1 VLAFAAGAI
10 ALFAAGRRVR
20 PPWLGGVA
28 LVFDTAF
35 LSAWAVLYAV
45 EPGTPA
51 RELLVLAA
59 VEAGLR
65 YGRRG
70 ALWALTTIPALAV
83 FEWRLSSELD
93 VPYDVGHAIF
103 PAGLYLLVGLVVG
116 ALSDRVQSG
125 GSPGQ
130 PPAPPPSA

>member
-1 VLAFAAGAI
+1 M
-10 ALFAAGRRVR
+10 
-20 PPWLGGVA
+20 
-28 LVFDTAF
+28 
-35 LSAWAVLYAV
+35 LYAV

-51 RELLVLAA
+51 RDLLVLPA

-103 PAGLYLLVGLVVG
+103 PVGLYLLVGLVVG
-116 ALSDRVQSG
+116 ALSDRARSG
-125 GSPGQ
+125 GSPGR